1 MHIQRLKISTRLG
14 VGFTVILLGMVAILA
29 LGGWLS
35 TKNRREMVEGMA
47 LSSQKGI
54 YAEEI
59 KGTLLEQALLIRNIG
74 LQTDLGAIEKNK
86 QILKQKQAL
95 YKENRERLL
104 ATDLNETERSLLNKV
119 DSLYEQAE
127 VPSKQAM
134 KMMLEFNGEEAVKL
148 INEKIDPLQQQTV
161 AEINKLVAMQNSADK
176 HMAEEAEQK
185 GQKIIAFT
193 FGVVALITL
202 AGAAFAVL
210 LTRSI
215 TQPLREAITIA
226 KRVAAGELTTQDA
239 PEGHDEI
246 SELMRALKEMND
258 NLIHIVQQVRQGT
271 DAIAVAASEISAGNA
286 NLSQRTES
294 QAGALEETASSME
307 EITATV
313 KHNADNAR
321 QANHLVTAA
330 SEQATKG
337 GAEVAKVVDTMNSI
351 QESSRKIVDII
362 SVIDSIA
369 FQTNILALNAA
380 VEAARAGEQGR
391 GFAVVASEVRNL
403 AQRSAGAAKEIKQLI
418 NDSVE
423 KVQNGAR
430 LVDGAGTTM
439 KEIVRSVKH
448 VADIMQEITAA
459 GQEQSSGIEEVNRA
473 ITQMDEMTQQNAAL
487 VEQAAA
493 AAESMDEQA
502 GALAETVSAFKLS
515 GQQTGSRRVNYQTA
529 TNQPASSGAESSGLL
544 TKLFDWFKQKRQQDW

>member
-1 MHIQRLKISTRLG
+1 MHMQRLKISTRLG
-14 VGFTVILLGMVAILA
+14 VGFAIILLGMVLILA

-35 TKNRREMVEGMA
+35 TQNRRAMIDGMA
-47 LSSQKGI
+47 TASNKGV

-59 KGTLLEQALLIRNIG
+59 KGSILEQALIIRNIG
-74 LQTDLGAIEKNK
+74 LQTDLAAIEKFK
-86 QILKQKQAL
+86 QNLKEKQKT
-95 YKENRERLL
+95 YKENRELLL
-104 ATDLNETERSLLNKV
+104 ATNLNEEEKAVLAKV
-119 DSLYEQAE
+119 DSLYDLVDA
-127 VPSKQAM
+127 PGKQAM

-148 INEKIDPLQQQTV
+148 ITEKIDPLQQQTIQ
-161 AEINKLVAMQNSADK
+161 EINKLVELQKQENKRLVQD
-176 HMAEEAEQK
+176 AEVK
-185 GQKIIAFT
+185 GHQILYLT
-193 FGVVALITL
+193 FGVVGVITL
-202 AGAAFAVL
+202 GGIAFAVM

-215 TQPLREAITIA
+215 TRPLRDAIAIA
-226 KRVAAGELTTQDA
+226 KRVAAGELTAQEA
-239 PEGHDEI
+239 AEGHDEI
-246 SELMRALKEMND
+246 SELMRALKDMND
-258 NLIHIVQQVRQGT
+258 NLIRIVQQVRQGT
-271 DAIAVAASEISAGNA
+271 DAIAVAASEISAGNS

-321 QANHLVTAA
+321 QANHLVMTASDQA
-330 SEQATKG
+330 SKG
-337 GAEVAKVVDTMNSI
+337 GDEVAKVVDTMNSI

-418 NDSVE
+418 SDSVD
-423 KVQNGAR
+423 KVQNGAK

-502 GALAETVSAFKLS
+502 VALAETVSAFKLS
-515 GQQTGSRRVNYQTA
+515 GQSSGPRRVSYQAQTSDNNEPGFLQKFM
-529 TNQPASSGAESSGLL
+529 TWLGA
-544 TKLFDWFKQKRQQDW
+544 KRHRYE

>member
-1 MHIQRLKISTRLG
+1 MHMQRLKISTRLG
-14 VGFTVILLGMVAILA
+14 VGFTVILLGMVTILA

-35 TKNRREMVEGMA
+35 TKNRRAMVEGMA
-47 LSSQKGI
+47 LSSQKGFF
-54 YAEEI
+54 AEEI
-59 KGTLLEQALLIRNIG
+59 KGSLLEQALVIRNIG
-74 LQTDLGAIEKNK
+74 LQADLAAIEKYK
-86 QILKQKQAL
+86 QVLKDKQAS
-95 YKENRERLL
+95 YKENREHLL
-104 ATDLNETERSLLNKV
+104 ATGLSEEEKTLLSKV
-119 DSLYEQAE
+119 DSLYQQVET
-127 VPSKQAM
+127 PSKQAM

-148 INEKIDPLQQQTV
+148 ITEKIDPLQQQTV
-161 AEINKLVAMQNSADK
+161 AEINKLVAIQNAGDK
-176 HMAEEAEQK
+176 KLAEEAEQK
-185 GQKIIAFT
+185 GQQILIWT
-193 FGVVALITL
+193 FAVVALITL

-215 TQPLREAITIA
+215 TDPLREAITIA
-226 KRVAAGELTTQDA
+226 KRVAAGELSTQEVA
-239 PEGHDEI
+239 EGNDEI

-330 SEQATKG
+330 SEQAIKG
-337 GAEVAKVVDTMNSI
+337 GDEVSKVVDTMTSI
-351 QESSRKIVDII
+351 QDSSRKIVDII

-403 AQRSAGAAKEIKQLI
+403 AQRSASAAKEIKQLI
-418 NDSVE
+418 NDSVD
-423 KVQNGAR
+423 KVQNGVK

-448 VADIMQEITAA
+448 VASIMQEITAA

-502 GALAETVSAFKLS
+502 GTLAQVVSTFKLA
-515 GQQTGSRRVNYQTA
+515 GAATAPRRVSYQT
-529 TNQPASSGAESSGLL
+529 QHVAEVEPGWLSKITG
-544 TKLFDWFKQKRQQDW
+544 WFQRKTGDSA

>member
-1 MHIQRLKISTRLG
+1 MMLQRLKISTRLG
-14 VGFTVILLGMVAILA
+14 LGFTVILFGMVLMLSI
-29 LGGWLS
+29 GGWLS
-35 TKNRREMVEGMA
+35 TQNRRAMVEGMA
-47 LSSQKGI
+47 NAAHKGV

-59 KGTLLEQALLIRNIG
+59 KGSILEQAVIVRNIG
-74 LQTDLGAIEKNK
+74 LQSDLAAIEKFK
-86 QILKQKQAL
+86 QLLKDKQKT
-95 YKENRERLL
+95 YKENREL
-104 ATDLNETERSLLNKV
+104 LLNLGLNDEEKAILAKV
-119 DSLYEQAE
+119 DGLYEQADA
-127 VPSKQAM
+127 PSKQAM
-134 KMMLEFNGEEAVKL
+134 KMMLEFNGEEGVKL
-148 INEKIDPLQQQTV
+148 ITEKIDPIQQQTV
-161 AEINKLVAMQNSADK
+161 QEINKLVELQNSANK
-176 HMAEEAEQK
+176 RLVEEAEQK
-185 GQKIIAFT
+185 GQKILVLT
-193 FGVVALITL
+193 FGVVALITA
-202 AGAAFAVL
+202 AGVAFAMM

-215 TQPLREAITIA
+215 TGPLREAISIA
-226 KRVAAGELTTQDA
+226 KRVAAGELSAQEASD
-239 PEGHDEI
+239 GHDEV

-258 NLIHIVQQVRQGT
+258 NLINIVQQVRQGT

-321 QANHLVTAA
+321 QANHLVTNA
-330 SEQATKG
+330 SEQAGKG
-337 GAEVAKVVDTMNSI
+337 GEEVAKVVDTMNSI

-362 SVIDSIA
+362 TVIDSIA

-418 NDSVE
+418 GDSVE
-423 KVQNGAR
+423 KVQNGAK
-430 LVDGAGTTM
+430 LVDGAGATM
-439 KEIVRSVKH
+439 KEIVRSVRH

-502 GALAETVSAFKLS
+502 GALAQAVSAFKLS
-515 GQQTGSRRVNYQTA
+515 GNTNAPRRVSYRADLQRDT
-529 TNQPASSGAESSGLL
+529 TPGLL
-544 TKLFDWFKQKRQQDW
+544 QKLQGWFAGKSSRYE